1 MATIREAMSALELV
15 VAAVQWIRSRAA
27 RALPARHP
35 GQPTAAVL
43 TEAFAR
49 LESDDAADRDVAPVR
64 RWTFY
69 GVLRGGFASHTLG
82 PLLREVLNRND
93 EPVGELVFIWM
104 RQQFQRYDI
113 DPDWIGSLEPRRA
126 AEWAI
131 ATIQMFLMRASISS
145 CDPENLELEAC
156 RGPHPTDTE
165 YITTVTA
172 AGDYPRTVAQLAQVY
187 DPRQWSLNPY
197 AVHFKDVHPV
207 TNVNGNVPQPRAEP
221 MGTSWNGWISEH
233 VEGPGGSFLINT
245 LQIQFAVTS
254 AWILFTYDLGK
265 TIGSS
270 GTLSVE
276 RDFGYLSVVPVSG
289 RAGWCRVDL
298 QKNVKFSGIMGS
310 SGGDIGW
317 GDLAN
322 LIAPDLIANWLSDM
336 SHAPC
341 WTPP

>member
-1 MATIREAMSALELV
+1 MGALESV
-15 VAAVQWIRSRAA
+15 RASVQWIRARAA
-27 RALPARHP
+27 GPAPAGHP
-35 GQPTAAVL
+35 GQPTAAGL
-43 TEAFAR
+43 TGAFAR
-49 LESDDAADRDVAPVR
+49 LESHDADDRDVAPVR

-82 PLLREVLNRND
+82 PLLQAVRNLDD
-93 EPVGELVFIWM
+93 EPIGEIVFVWM
-104 RQQFQRYDI
+104 RQELERYDI
-113 DPDWIGSLEPRRA
+113 DSDWIGSLEPRRA

-131 ATIQMFLMRASISS
+131 ATDQVFLARAGILS

-172 AGDYPRTVAQLAQVY
+172 AGDFPRTVAQLAQVY
-187 DPRQWSLNPY
+187 DPRRWDQNPY
-197 AVHFKDVHPV
+197 AVHFVDVHAV
-207 TNVNGNVPQPRAEP
+207 TNVNGNVRRTVPQPI
-221 MGTSWNGWISEH
+221 GTSWSGWISEH
-233 VEGPGGSFLINT
+233 VLGPAGSFLINT
-245 LQIQFAVTS
+245 LEIQFAVTPT
-254 AWILFTYDLGK
+254 WILFTYELGQ
-265 TIGSS
+265 TIAAG
-270 GTLSVE
+270 GTLSLE
-276 RDFGYLSVVPVSG
+276 RDFGYLSVAPVAG
-289 RAGWCRVDL
+289 RAGWCRVHL
-298 QKNVKFSGIMGS
+298 EKNVKFSGITGS